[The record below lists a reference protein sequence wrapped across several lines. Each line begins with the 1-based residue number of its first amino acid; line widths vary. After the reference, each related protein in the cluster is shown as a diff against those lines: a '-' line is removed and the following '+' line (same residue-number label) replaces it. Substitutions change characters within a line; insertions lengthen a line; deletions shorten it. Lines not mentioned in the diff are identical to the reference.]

1 MIGHVVK
8 MLWYNRRK
16 YSGVLIEQVLIFII
30 LLVSMI
36 SLLEAICKYREPG
49 LINTDNVMIFGYMLH
64 GGGGGLGMSMEEQ
77 REVACTMEVIADKLR
92 EKPFVESI
100 TLSAGLAP
108 YMRAERYY
116 ADMYADTVRTD
127 DGKAVEV
134 IRKFVDNEAQKVFDL
149 KLEEGIWLAEGT
161 LEDGSYPTILSRQLV
176 DKLGWENAI
185 GRKLYM
191 GCTFTVVGVI
201 AGVRQSVFMDNPVAM
216 LIPTAVWRQLGYAE
230 YCAKIKPGYEDEFH
244 FYYSKEFKRTGL
256 VENSVQICYSMD
268 ELKKGSMLDTISSVS
283 MQAIPTVF
291 LLLFAFIGTFGL
303 FWLNSK
309 KRKVEFALRVVVGA
323 TRNRLVSLVVLES
336 LILSVM
342 AALPGILLFCFVYE
356 WTAVH
361 VMAVGIT
368 FVIMVLFSVF
378 SAWWPAYQ
386 VSKVN
391 PVEAM
396 RDE

>member
-1 MIGHVVK
+1 
-8 MLWYNRRK
+8 
-16 YSGVLIEQVLIFII
+16 
-30 LLVSMI
+30 
-36 SLLEAICKYREPG
+36 
-49 LINTDNVMIFGYMLH
+49 
-64 GGGGGLGMSMEEQ
+64 
-77 REVACTMEVIADKLR
+77 
-92 EKPFVESI
+92 
-100 TLSAGLAP
+100 
-108 YMRAERYY
+108 
-116 ADMYADTVRTD
+116 
-127 DGKAVEV
+127 
-134 IRKFVDNEAQKVFDL
+134 
-149 KLEEGIWLAEGT
+149 
-161 LEDGSYPTILSRQLV
+161 
-176 DKLGWENAI
+176 
-185 GRKLYM
+185 M
-191 GCTFTVVGVI
+191 GNTFTVVGII
-201 AGVRQSVFMDNPVAM
+201 AGIKQSVFADSPESIIVPKE
-216 LIPTAVWRQLGYAE
+216 IVSRYGYNE
-230 YCAKIKPGYEDEFH
+230 CCAKIKPGFEDEFH
-244 FYYSKEFKRTGL
+244 ACFSREFKRMGL
-256 VENSVQICYSMD
+256 ANKAVQTCSSMED
-268 ELKKGSMLDTISSVS
+268 SKIGSMYDTVSSIV
-283 MQAIPTVF
+283 MQVVPTSF

-356 WTAVH
+356 WTTVH